1 MCHCAQIREELIHRK
16 TKCFIEAS
24 FWHSVIILEIVHMCC
39 SCYCSRALFTDPL
52 ICLASARIISGGPRK
67 VGWVI
72 LRERRGGGGLSGDDR
87 MEGVEYV
94 KERVEAKKKSE
105 NANED
110 VKTGG
115 KEEV

>member
-1 MCHCAQIREELIHRK
+1 M
-16 TKCFIEAS
+16 
-24 FWHSVIILEIVHMCC
+24 
-39 SCYCSRALFTDPL
+39 TDPL

-72 LRERRGGGGLSGDDR
+72 LRERRGGWGGVGLSGDDR
-87 MEGVEYV
+87 RDGVEYV

>member
-1 MCHCAQIREELIHRK
+1 M
-16 TKCFIEAS
+16 
-24 FWHSVIILEIVHMCC
+24 
-39 SCYCSRALFTDPL
+39 TDPL

-72 LRERRGGGGLSGDDR
+72 LRERRGGGGAAVRRDR

>member
-1 MCHCAQIREELIHRK
+1 M
-16 TKCFIEAS
+16 
-24 FWHSVIILEIVHMCC
+24 
-39 SCYCSRALFTDPL
+39 TDPL

-72 LRERRGGGGLSGDDR
+72 LRERGGGGAVRRDR

>member
-1 MCHCAQIREELIHRK
+1 
-16 TKCFIEAS
+16 
-24 FWHSVIILEIVHMCC
+24 
-39 SCYCSRALFTDPL
+39 
-52 ICLASARIISGGPRK
+52 
-67 VGWVI
+67 
-72 LRERRGGGGLSGDDR
+72 